1 MIKKI
6 LLVTSLPVICV
17 SVRAHVFVSET
28 DIGKHRQSRVCKDTK
43 TIALTQG
50 GKHTKEIE
58 IGRQTDVAEA
68 ERRRPT
74 VVLRD
79 MQMAR
84 GTHKTET

>member
-1 MIKKI
+1 M
-6 LLVTSLPVICV
+6 VTSLPVICV

-28 DIGKHRQSRVCKDTK
+28 DIGKHRQSRVCKDAK
-43 TIALTQG
+43 TIDLTQG